1 MEVVM
6 IPDEHP
12 LHKLFHELVSDT
24 YGQIGIFDRELATY
38 VSRML
43 TNFCDSER
51 LYPVLDANGRPLK
64 EVGEML
70 VASDP
75 VHGTA
80 SSFDAEREIR
90 RHIGDYTLFLTGMY
104 PESMH
109 LWRSRQR
116 ESFVEMVRAGKE
128 SYYVV
133 STFDLFEYANEAAMF
148 ARLSKYF
155 ERCIYGLTLVRTE
168 LARRSPGALPPRE
181 EPKYLM

>member
-1 MEVVM
+1 MV
-6 IPDEHP
+6 PAEHP
-12 LHKLFHELVSDT
+12 LRQLFQELVTNT
-24 YGQIGIFDRELATY
+24 YEQIGIFDRELESY
-38 VSRML
+38 VSRL
-43 TNFCDSER
+43 LVDFSNSER
-51 LYPVLDANGRPLK
+51 LYPVLDAQGRPLR

-70 VASDP
+70 LASDP

-90 RHIGDYTLFLTGMY
+90 KHIGDYTLFLTGMY

-128 SYYVV
+128 SYYIV
-133 STFDLFEYANEAAMF
+133 STFDLFEYANEAALF
-148 ARLSKYF
+148 ARLSRHF
-155 ERCIYGLTLVRTE
+155 ERCIYGLTLVREE
-168 LARRSPGALPPRE
+168 LARRSPGVLPDRQ

>member
-1 MEVVM
+1 
-6 IPDEHP
+6 
-12 LHKLFHELVSDT
+12 
-24 YGQIGIFDRELATY
+24 
-38 VSRML
+38 
-43 TNFCDSER
+43 
-51 LYPVLDANGRPLK
+51 
-64 EVGEML
+64 ML

-80 SSFDAEREIR
+80 SSFGAEREIR

-133 STFDLFEYANEAAMF
+133 STSTCSNM
-148 ARLSKYF
+148 RM
-155 ERCIYGLTLVRTE
+155 
-168 LARRSPGALPPRE
+168 RRRYLPACPDTSSAVSTGSRSCGGTGAPQSRFVADRH

>member
-1 MEVVM
+1 M
-6 IPDEHP
+6 IPEEHP
-12 LHKLFHELVSDT
+12 LRKLFHELVTDT
-24 YGQIGIFDRELATY
+24 YGQIGIFDRELSSY
-38 VSRML
+38 VSAML
-43 TNFCDSER
+43 TNFCSSDR

-80 SSFDAEREIR
+80 ASFDTEREVR
-90 RHIGDYTLFLTGMY
+90 KHIGDYTLFLAGMY

-128 SYYVV
+128 SYYIV
-133 STFDLFEYANEAAMF
+133 SKFDLFEYANEAALF
-148 ARLSKYF
+148 ARLYRYF
-155 ERCIYGLTLVRTE
+155 ERCIFGLTLVREE
-168 LARRSPGALPPRE
+168 LARRSPGALPPRD
-181 EPKYLM
+181 EPMYLM